1 MDTLLETIDQTHNAD
16 ANLVLIVGKPGSGK
30 SKMIKEYSKNTG
42 IPIVDFS
49 KVLAGDP
56 EDLKNTLN
64 KFLKN
69 YRFDVLLIDN
79 KEALY
84 KDKGTADLKDILE
97 ALSEVVTVVATW
109 NGTVKDGEL
118 IHIVKGKEKSYP
130 IDGSFKYVLV

>member
-1 MDTLLETIDQTHNAD
+1 MDTLLETIDQTHNSD
-16 ANLVLIVGKPGSGK
+16 TNLVLIVGKPGSGK
-30 SKMIKEYSKNTG
+30 SKLIKEYSKNTG

-64 KFLKN
+64 KFLKS
-69 YRFDVLLIDN
+69 YRFDVLLVDN

-109 NGTVKDGEL
+109 NGTVQDGEL
-118 IHIVKGKEKSYP
+118 VHIVNGAEKSYP
-130 IDGSFKYVLV
+130 LDGSFKYVLV